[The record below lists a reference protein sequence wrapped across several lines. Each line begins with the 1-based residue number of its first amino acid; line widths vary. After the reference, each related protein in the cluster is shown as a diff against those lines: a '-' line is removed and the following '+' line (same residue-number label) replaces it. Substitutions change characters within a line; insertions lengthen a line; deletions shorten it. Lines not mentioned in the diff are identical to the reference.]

1 MTENTKSTAVTFR
14 CPSEVIDSIDTQ
26 AKTTKQNRTDVLV
39 DLILGAIPNVKVI
52 ERSKLPPDPA
62 IYIVFTP
69 DKQLLYI
76 GKADNLQKRW
86 NSHHKYQH
94 FMETS
99 LDCRIGYFTLNSVED
114 INELI
119 EEFQS
124 ESEATPTENILVTNG
139 QLNELRQELYALKR
153 QFDITFASLSQ
164 IGLENLIKR
173 FEDLKPPKGKQDW
186 TPTAEDRLDGI
197 VRSNLSK
204 HFGFNTTTDL
214 ESAASFYNEEP
225 DKYLEELS
233 GWQCRP
239 IETGSSRTRFYPPT
253 TPKTLH

>member
-86 NSHHKYQH
+86 NSHHKYQY
-94 FMETS
+94 FMETF
-99 LDCRIGYFTLNSVED
+99 LDCRIGYFTLNSVD
-114 INELI
+114 NLNDVI

-153 QFDITFASLSQ
+153 QFDITFSSLST

-173 FEDLKPPKGKQDW
+173 FEDLKPPKGKQEW
-186 TPTAEDRLDGI
+186 TPTSEDRREGI
-197 VRSNLSK
+197 VRSNLTK
-204 HFGFNTTTDL
+204 HFGFNTTT
-214 ESAASFYNEEP
+214 S
-225 DKYLEELS
+225 
-233 GWQCRP
+233 
-239 IETGSSRTRFYPPT
+239 
-253 TPKTLH
+253 